1 MSRRSANGMLRR
13 NLFNIQSNP
22 DSTAAPYSNTA
33 ARSSN
38 HDFTA
43 TPYPSTAARSSRQ
56 SVTTALIDSRV
67 ATLPERGG
75 LFCCKNR
82 CYRNRTVSFWY
93 QPGWNDYGNPS
104 TTALQLIMDSCGQAT
119 APLSHSMSRVR
130 AQGSTKA
137 PRR

>member
-22 DSTAAPYSNTA
+22 DSTAAPYPNTA

-43 TPYPSTAARSSRQ
+43 TPYPSTAAWRCRQ

-75 LFCCKNR
+75 FF
-82 CYRNRTVSFWY
+82 V
-93 QPGWNDYGNPS
+93 PS
-104 TTALQLIMDSCGQAT
+104 IDVIEIEPFGSRASHN
-119 APLSHSMSRVR
+119 LSTPSAFFRVTSHR
-130 AQGSTKA
+130 LLRITSVNGRK
-137 PRR
+137 